1 MTFGLVPGGVGEDAA
16 DVETAAG
23 KLEALSFNWGEGRLI
38 IRGINIPITRIPNSF
53 PLLLKT
59 KKQVIFFFRI
69 FREKKLEFSGNF
81 RIFEKCRIFGAIL
94 DFPD

>member
-1 MTFGLVPGGVGEDAA
+1 MLCLTFELVAGGVGEDAA

-59 KKQVIFFFRI
+59 KNQVFFSFG
-69 FREKKLEFSGNF
+69 FSERKN
-81 RIFEKCRIFGAIL
+81 
-94 DFPD
+94 